1 MVRIGS
7 NRMIAV
13 LLLLA
18 AAGCERS
25 PVPPPPRTVED
36 GTTVSVPASPEP
48 SPVAETPAVPE
59 DPAQAEPPAPAEEP
73 PAEPAETARP
83 EEPDLETEIE
93 EKDKGIFLLNGGG
106 RIYYR
111 DRMIALNG
119 VSLLQRGPIELF
131 ACTEGGKGH
140 ERVVSLRLHPET
152 LRVVLILL
160 RLKNGPPPVKLG
172 GSAGPQGDRVIV
184 TIEWRGKEGTVIAR
198 RAEELIRR
206 ADRDETMPFV
216 GWNFTG
222 SQFLP
227 ELDPQTGQPVPGR
240 SIFAATRYRSI
251 ITTWR
256 DGTTI
261 LDNPLPEAED
271 DSLYVVNT
279 DRIPPAGT
287 KVRVVLRPPTEA
299 ERKEIADVEAKLA
312 AAPPPALAPKGADS
326 SPEAPAKGEG
336 SPSGPPAPP
345 EDPAKGDE
353 SPAGP
358 PAPSDTEAPK
368 E

>member
-1 MVRIGS
+1 MTWIRIF
-7 NRMIAV
+7 AA

-18 AAGCERS
+18 SAGCERK
-25 PVPPPPRTVED
+25 PVPPPARTVEK
-36 GTTVSVPASPEP
+36 GVVAEVPSSPESFP
-48 SPVAETPAVPE
+48 AAETPAVPE
-59 DPAQAEPPAPAEEP
+59 DPAPAEAPAPAAEP
-73 PAEPAETARP
+73 PAEPAAAPRP
-83 EEPDLETEIE
+83 EEPDLETEVE

-131 ACTEGGKGH
+131 ACTEGGKDH
-140 ERVVSLRLHPET
+140 ESVVRLRCHPEA
-152 LRVVLILL
+152 LNLGLILL
-160 RLKNGPPPVKLG
+160 RLKNGPPPAKLG
-172 GSAGPQGDRVIV
+172 VPAVPQGDRVIV
-184 TIEWRGKEGTVIAR
+184 TIEWRGKDGAVVAR

-206 ADRDETMPFV
+206 VDREETMPFV
-216 GWNFTG
+216 GWTFIG

-227 ELDPQTGQPVPGR
+227 ELDPQNGQPVPGR
-240 SIFAATRYRSI
+240 TIFAATRYRSI

-271 DSLYVVNT
+271 DSLYVVNV
-279 DRIPPAGT
+279 DRIPPPGT

-312 AAPPPALAPKGADS
+312 AAPPPPPAPKGADS
-326 SPEAPAKGEG
+326 TEQ
-336 SPSGPPAPP
+336 PAPP
-345 EDPAKGDE
+345 
-353 SPAGP
+353 GP
-358 PAPSDTEAPK
+358 ETPK
-368 E
+368 K

>member
-1 MVRIGS
+1 ML
-7 NRMIAV
+7 AV
-13 LLLLA
+13 LLFLA
-18 AAGCERS
+18 AAGCERK
-25 PVPPPPRTVED
+25 PVPPPARTVEE
-36 GTTVSVPASPEP
+36 GAVVSIPASPES
-48 SPVAETPAVPE
+48 SPVAEAPAVSE
-59 DPAQAEPPAPAEEP
+59 DPAPEAAPAPAAEA
-73 PAEPAETARP
+73 PAEPAEAARP

-131 ACTEGGKGH
+131 ACTEGGKDH
-140 ERVVSLRLHPET
+140 ESVVRLRCHPEA
-152 LRVVLILL
+152 LNLGLILL

-172 GSAGPQGDRVIV
+172 AAVVAQGDRVIV
-184 TIEWRGKEGTVIAR
+184 TIEWRGKDGAVIAR

-222 SQFLP
+222 SRFLP
-227 ELDPQTGQPVPGR
+227 EVDPQTGQPVPGR
-240 SIFAATRYRSI
+240 SVFAATRYRSI

-287 KVRVVLRPPTEA
+287 KVRIVLRPPTEA

-312 AAPPPALAPKGADS
+312 AAPPPAPVPKEADP
-326 SPEAPAKGEG
+326 PE
-336 SPSGPPAPP
+336 SPAPP
-345 EDPAKGDE
+345 
-353 SPAGP
+353 GP
-358 PAPSDTEAPK
+358 ETPK
-368 E
+368 